1 MDREE
6 KILIFDMDGVVLDSE
21 PLHQRAREL
30 MYEKYGVHPQECF
43 PDPVGKSSR
52 LFWED
57 VAGICGMT
65 WDSKQME
72 DEQFRLVAEQVET
85 GCVPVT
91 EGLLE
96 VLGRAKEGG
105 IKTGLA
111 SSSDRTLVNRVLRAL
126 GIIQYFDIIVTGDE
140 VANKKPFPDVYERV
154 LEIAGISSG
163 QAAAVEDSAAGV
175 EAAKCAGIYCYGY
188 RNETSG
194 EQNLKRADRVVEH
207 LRDVEEFCA
216 NSKS

>member
-1 MDREE
+1 MDRE

-21 PLHQRAREL
+21 PLHQRAREM
-30 MYEKYGVHPQECF
+30 MYEKYGVKPLDCF

-52 LFWED
+52 LFWET
-57 VAGICGMT
+57 VADICGMA

-72 DEQFRLVAEQVET
+72 DEQFSLVAEQVET
-85 GCVPVT
+85 GLVPVT

-96 VLGRAKEGG
+96 VLGQAEEEG

-111 SSSDRTLVNRVLRAL
+111 TSSDRAMVERVLRAL
-126 GIIQYFDIIVTGDE
+126 GIIQHFDIIVTGDE

-154 LEIAGISSG
+154 LEIAGISPG
-163 QAAAVEDSAAGV
+163 RAAAEEDSSAGG
-175 EAAKCAGIYCYGY
+175 EAAKNAGIYCYGY

-194 EQNLKRADRVVEH
+194 EQNLEKADRVVGN
-207 LRDVEEFCA
+207 LRDVGEFCT

>member
-1 MDREE
+1 MDRE

-21 PLHQRAREL
+21 PLHQRAREM
-30 MYEKYGVHPQECF
+30 MYEKYGVKPLECF

-52 LFWED
+52 LFWET
-57 VAGICGMT
+57 VADICGMA

-72 DEQFRLVAEQVET
+72 DEQFSLVAEQVET
-85 GCVPVT
+85 GRVPVT

-96 VLGRAKEGG
+96 VLGQAEEEG

-111 SSSDRTLVNRVLRAL
+111 TSSDRAMVERVLRAL
-126 GIIQYFDIIVTGDE
+126 GIIQHFDIIVTGDE

-154 LEIAGISSG
+154 LEIAGISPDR
-163 QAAAVEDSAAGV
+163 AAAVEDSSAGV
-175 EAAKCAGIYCYGY
+175 EAAKSAGIYCYGY

-194 EQNLKRADRVVEH
+194 EQNLEKADRVVGH
-207 LRDVEEFCA
+207 LRDVGEFCT

>member
-1 MDREE
+1 MDRE

-21 PLHQRAREL
+21 PLHQRAREM
-30 MYEKYGVHPQECF
+30 MYEKYGVKPLDCF

-52 LFWED
+52 LFWET
-57 VAGICGMT
+57 VADICGMA

-72 DEQFRLVAEQVET
+72 DEQFSLVAEQVET
-85 GCVPVT
+85 GLVPVT

-96 VLGRAKEGG
+96 VLGQAEEEG

-111 SSSDRTLVNRVLRAL
+111 TSSDRAMVERVLRAL
-126 GIIQYFDIIVTGDE
+126 GIIQHFDIIVTGDE

-154 LEIAGISSG
+154 LEIAGISPDR
-163 QAAAVEDSAAGV
+163 AAAVEDSSAGV
-175 EAAKCAGIYCYGY
+175 EAAKSAGIYCYGY

-194 EQNLKRADRVVEH
+194 EQNLEKADRVVGH
-207 LRDVEEFCA
+207 LRDVGEFCT

>member
-1 MDREE
+1 MDRE

-21 PLHQRAREL
+21 PLHQRAREM
-30 MYEKYGVHPQECF
+30 MYEKYGVKPLGCF

-52 LFWED
+52 LFWET
-57 VAGICGMT
+57 VADICGMA

-72 DEQFRLVAEQVET
+72 DEQFSLVAEQVET
-85 GCVPVT
+85 GRVSVT

-96 VLGRAKEGG
+96 VLGQAEEEG

-111 SSSDRTLVNRVLRAL
+111 TSSDRAMVERVLRAL
-126 GIIQYFDIIVTGDE
+126 GIIQHFDIIVTGDE

-154 LEIAGISSG
+154 LEIAGISPDR
-163 QAAAVEDSAAGV
+163 AAAVEDSSAGV
-175 EAAKCAGIYCYGY
+175 EAAKSAGIYCYGY

-194 EQNLKRADRVVEH
+194 EQNLEKADRVVGH
-207 LRDVEEFCA
+207 LRDVGEFCT